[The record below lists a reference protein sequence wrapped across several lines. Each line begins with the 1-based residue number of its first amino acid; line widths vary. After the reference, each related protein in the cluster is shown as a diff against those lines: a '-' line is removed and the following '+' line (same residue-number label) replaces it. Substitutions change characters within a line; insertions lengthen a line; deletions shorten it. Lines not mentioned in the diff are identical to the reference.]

1 MGARTVQLMP
11 LRLRAAGLTDIG
23 CVRERNED
31 AFLADEATGL
41 FIVADG
47 MGGRNGGEV
56 AARRL
61 VELLPEII
69 RRRMRDEATADRND
83 TQVMRTML
91 EEAVMEASG
100 AIRAEGEATLENLGM
115 GAAVIAALV
124 VGSHAHIAHMGDSRA
139 YLFREGGLRQ
149 LTHDHS
155 IVEALLRNGEISPQE
170 AVDHPARGRLTR
182 FAGMEPA
189 IGPATQTVDLLAGDR
204 LMLCTDGLWGLVG
217 DRALAGILSC
227 SDGCEATCRVL
238 IAAGKAAGGEDNL
251 TAVVVDVE
259 EGLTA

>member
-31 AFLADEATGL
+31 AFLADATTGL

-61 VELLPEII
+61 VELLPEIL

-83 TQVMRTML
+83 AQAMRTML
-91 EEAVMEASG
+91 EAAVMEASG

-115 GAAVIAALV
+115 GAAIVATLV
-124 VGSHAHIAHMGDSRA
+124 VGSNAHIAHMGDSRA
-139 YLFREGGLRQ
+139 YLLRAGGVRQ

-170 AVDHPARGRLTR
+170 AADHPARGRLTR

-189 IGPATQTVDLLAGDR
+189 IEPATQTVDLLGGDR

-217 DRALAGILSC
+217 DRTMAGILSC
-227 SDGCEATCRVL
+227 PDGCEATCRAL

-251 TAVVVDVE
+251 TAVVVDIV

>member
-31 AFLADEATGL
+31 AFLADAATGL
-41 FIVADG
+41 LIVADG

-61 VELLPEII
+61 VELLPEIV
-69 RRRMRDEATADRND
+69 RRRVRDGAVTSLND
-83 TQVMRTML
+83 VQVLRTML
-91 EEAVMEASG
+91 EEAMMEASE

-115 GAAVIAALV
+115 GAAVAAALV
-124 VGSHAHIAHMGDSRA
+124 VGSHAHIAHLGDSRA
-139 YLFREGGLRQ
+139 YLLREGGLRQ

-182 FAGMEPA
+182 FAGMEPTN
-189 IGPATQTVDLLAGDR
+189 GPATQTVDLLAGDR
-204 LMLCTDGLWGLVG
+204 LMLCTDGLWGMVG
-217 DRALAGILSC
+217 DRAMAGILSGP
-227 SDGCEATCRVL
+227 DGCEATCRAL
-238 IAAGKAAGGEDNL
+238 IAAGKAAGGGDNL